1 MTYKFTII
9 SEEVAG
15 FVRDIQIDSESTFLE
30 LHNSI
35 FKSIGYTQ
43 VTNAAFLICDKYWD
57 PEEEVYLKE
66 IDNNPEFDTWLMED
80 TSLDHFLE
88 EERQRLIHMFDLEN
102 QRGFHI
108 ELTEIIPGASLDKPQ
123 CTRSKGDAPQ
133 QKLTE
138 EEIIALESNVDL
150 DEDFYGSVD
159 FDLDDL
165 LSVEGREEE
174 EQEQEQ
180 EQQQVIE

>member
-35 FKSIGYTQ
+35 FKSIGYEQ
-43 VTNAAFLICDKYWD
+43 VTNAAFFICDKYWD
-57 PEEEVYLKE
+57 PEEEIYLKE
-66 IDNNPEFDTWLMED
+66 IDDNPEFDTWLMED
-80 TSLDHFLE
+80 TSLDRFLE

-108 ELTEIIPGASLDKPQ
+108 KLTEIIPGSSLDEPK
-123 CTRSKGDAPQ
+123 CTRSKGNAPQ
-133 QKLTE
+133 QILSE
-138 EEIIALESNVDL
+138 EEIVALESNVDL

-165 LSVEGREEE
+165 LSFEGREEE
-174 EQEQEQ
+174 EPIKE
-180 EQQQVIE
+180 